1 MDRTELI
8 EFIKKNLDKDK
19 NLINE
24 LGIKTAGRPKNSKN
38 VKPDYVEVEASKIAD
53 IPISESVLKKLED
66 KPKRQPTEAQI
77 AGLQKGREALMAK
90 WERLRIER
98 EAIKSG
104 EGQNIRIKSL
114 VKDANPHAKTVLLK
128 VKTKAD
134 KKYTKVKPE
143 PPKTKRVQKEESED
157 EFSEEEEP
165 EEETT
170 DFPTETE
177 ESEVDSRAPPKIK
190 KLQRKVKALKKVEE
204 QLTKA
209 TPNPINVSNPYNKFL
224 KW

>member
-1 MDRTELI
+1 MDRNELI
-8 EFIKKNLDKDK
+8 DFIKKNLDKDK

-38 VKPDYVEVEASKIAD
+38 VKPDYIEVEASKIAE
-53 IPISESVLKKLED
+53 IPISESVIKKLED

-90 WERLRIER
+90 WERLRQER
-98 EAIKSG
+98 EAIKDG
-104 EGQNIRIKSL
+104 TGQNIRIKSL

-128 VKTKAD
+128 VKTKDD
-134 KKYTKVKPE
+134 KKYNKVKPE
-143 PPKTKRVQKEESED
+143 PPKTKRVQREISED
-157 EFSEEEEP
+157 EFSEEEET
-165 EEETT
+165 EETT

-177 ESEVDSRAPPKIK
+177 TESEVDSRAPPKIK

-209 TPNPINVSNPYNKFL
+209 TPNPVNVGNPYNKFL
-224 KW
+224 RW